1 MRKILA
7 AVSALALVGIAGC
20 YNPRYPS
27 DSPGTER
34 TERQT
39 MTSSGPA
46 AGGTYAPT
54 EDERKR
60 R

>member
-1 MRKILA
+1 MTRVLA
-7 AVSALALVGIAGC
+7 AFSALAFVSLTGC

-34 TERQT
+34 TEHQT
-39 MTSSGPA
+39 VTSSGPA
-46 AGGTYAPT
+46 AGGTYPPT
-54 EDERKR
+54 EDQLKR